1 MYLLID
7 FESLTSTT
15 LKGRISSYYASRL
28 HDNAL
33 KYLSS
38 HEPQKLVLLPPQKLF
53 WFIYDNIIYVPLH
66 KRKLTMQVFNI
77 PKSPRFFSTIFP
89 ISSSPLISSF
99 ITLFISPDTAS
110 TAFSVKIGKSQ
121 KNVIF
126 SLIEDQLTG

>member
-1 MYLLID
+1 MMYLLID
-7 FESLTSTT
+7 FESLSSTT
-15 LKGRISSYYASRL
+15 LKGRVSSYYASRL

-53 WFIYDNIIYVPLH
+53 WFIYEIISSRS

-99 ITLFISPDTAS
+99 ITLFITPDTAS
-110 TAFSVKIGKSQ
+110 KAFSVKEGKSQ